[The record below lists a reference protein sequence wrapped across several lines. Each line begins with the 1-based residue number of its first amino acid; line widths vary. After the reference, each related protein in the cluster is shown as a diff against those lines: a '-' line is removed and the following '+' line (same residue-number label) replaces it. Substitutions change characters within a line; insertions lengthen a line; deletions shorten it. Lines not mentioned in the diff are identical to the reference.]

1 MSGRTLR
8 ASVVALLSVL
18 VVAGVARAAVISDS
32 DTIAL
37 QRTNFTKTLS
47 VSQFDP
53 SLGTLTQVKLTFT
66 GALLAQAGYEYVD
79 VGPSYVGIIDY
90 SISQDLGITQ
100 GANTFL
106 TLSNNVVDALNVLAM
121 LAFDGVMD
129 FAGASGYTDPGVSQA
144 DAQDYILTA
153 PGDLAPF
160 IGLGTTDYYVAAA
173 VASSSISAP
182 NGMVAMTSSYAG
194 ASLTVEYTYIPE
206 PATLGLLAL
215 GGLALI
221 RRR

>member
-8 ASVVALLSVL
+8 ASVLALLSVL
-18 VVAGVARAAVISDS
+18 VVAGVAQAAVISYS

-37 QRTNFTKTLS
+37 QRTNFNENLS

-53 SLGTLTQVKLTFT
+53 SLGVLTQVKLTFT
-66 GALLAQAGYEYVD
+66 GDLLAQAGYEYID

-90 SISQDLGITQ
+90 SITQDLEITQ
-100 GANTFL
+100 GAETYL
-106 TLSNNVVDALNVLAM
+106 TLSNNVVDALDVPAL
-121 LAFDGVMD
+121 LSFDGVLD
-129 FAGASGYTDPGVSQA
+129 FAGASGYTDPGV
-144 DAQDYILTA
+144 AQGDIQVYVLTN

-173 VASSSISAP
+173 LASSSISGP
-182 NGMVAMTSSYAG
+182 NGLVAMTSSYAG